1 MTQFFPPLRTTLPLC
16 AALLAL
22 LLQASPRSL
31 PAQEP
36 LSTSGELLDRIVAL
50 VDDGVVLKSELDRQL
65 ERVTAQLGERG
76 TSLPPQPVL
85 RQQVLET
92 LIVQRIQLQ
101 RAERLGVQIS
111 DEQLNMALQQ
121 MATRNNIALSELPQA
136 LVAEGID
143 YAVFREE
150 MRKEMILD
158 SLRQRDVMA
167 RIAVSDREVERWLEQ
182 YETTRGSQMEYD
194 IAQLL
199 IALPQDPSPEQ
210 LQAAES
216 RIQQLHA
223 RLLEGADFASL
234 AVAESEGQRAL
245 EGGRLGWRRASALPD
260 QFANV
265 IRTLSPGEFSEP
277 IRSSSGFHI
286 FSVNAIRGGEDKVV
300 ELQSKSRHILL
311 TPNEVHNDDMI
322 RTRLELIRQ
331 RILDG
336 TSFGDIAML
345 ESEDQSSA
353 ARGGDLGWNPPGTFV
368 PEFEGQLDRLSPGEI
383 SPPFRSPFGWHIVQ
397 LLEREERDTTEEVRR
412 NRAMQAIRASKSE
425 QEMELWLR
433 RLRDEA
439 WVEILGG

>member
-1 MTQFFPPLRTTLPLC
+1 MTQFFPPLRITLPLC
-16 AALLAL
+16 AVLLGL
-22 LLQASPRSL
+22 LLASPRTL

-136 LVAEGID
+136 LAAEGID
-143 YAVFREE
+143 YAGFRDE
-150 MRKEMILD
+150 MRREMILD

-210 LQAAES
+210 LQAAEL

-245 EGGRLGWRRASALPD
+245 EGGQLGWRRASALPD

-265 IRTLSPGEFSEP
+265 IRKLGPGEFSEP

-286 FSVNAIRGGEDKVV
+286 FRVNAIRGGEDKVV
-300 ELQSKSRHILL
+300 ELQTKSRHILL

-353 ARGGDLGWNPPGTFV
+353 TRGGELGWNPPGTFV

-383 SPPFRSPFGWHIVQ
+383 SPPFQTPFGWHIVQ